1 MLHYLEGDL
10 LESDCTVIMHQA
22 NCLSIMGGGIAKS
35 IAEKYPLAEKVD
47 RECPYEPEYKYG
59 KYSLAILPNGLTIF
73 NLYGQ
78 LKPGRVKRSGQHER
92 MRKLESSLHSAFHL
106 LNCSKGTNI
115 DSTKVGLPYGI
126 GCGLAGGD
134 WTKVRQILERVSD
147 FHGIDI
153 YLYKL

>member
-10 LESDCTVIMHQA
+10 LQSDCTVIMHQA
-22 NCLSIMGGGIAKS
+22 NCQSIMGGGIAKTIS
-35 IAEKYPLAEKVD
+35 EIYPLAQQVD
-47 RECPYEPEYKYG
+47 KECPYEPEYKFG
-59 KYSLAILPNGLTIF
+59 KYSLAVNSNGVTVF

-78 LKPGRVKRSGQHER
+78 NELGRVNRTKQNDRY
-92 MRKLESSLHSAFHL
+92 RKLESALHASLHL
-106 LNCSKGTNI
+106 LNTCKGIGI
-115 DSTKVGLPYGI
+115 DTTKVGMPYGI

-134 WTKVRQILERVSD
+134 WTRVKAILSRLSD